1 VKEPPLSPQ
10 NIHLTD
16 AEFAV
21 IEPLW
26 DEGPQTIRQITSLLY
41 PGQSTSDYATVQKLL
56 ERLEAKECV
65 VRDRSEAPHVF
76 RAVVARAEL
85 IDDHLQQIADRLC
98 DGSLVPVLNQ
108 LVRRMSLSNAQ
119 RAQLQK
125 LLDGHSAKERPGK
138 ILGQSKKPHG
148 GKRS

>member
-1 VKEPPLSPQ
+1 LSPQ
-10 NIHLTD
+10 NIRLTD

-26 DEGPQTIRQITSLLY
+26 EQGPQTIRQLTALLY
-41 PGQSTSDYATVQKLL
+41 PAQSTSDYATVQKLL

-65 VRDRSEAPHVF
+65 VRDRSASPHVF
-76 RAVVARAEL
+76 RATIAREEL

-108 LVRRMSLSNAQ
+108 LVRRMTLSKVE
-119 RAQLQK
+119 RAALQK
-125 LLDGHSAKERPGK
+125 LIDDHG
-138 ILGQSKKPHG
+138 KKPTSPR
-148 GKRS
+148 RS